1 MNDSR
6 VSPSGAS
13 RPIQILRLWFGV
25 TQRVDRKSY
34 TLTGFGLMLVKYAV
48 EAVICQ
54 SATGQLFTPLDFLN
68 PHTSGRRALLGVGH
82 EWIGWFM
89 FLWSLPFLWIAV
101 SMSVRRAID
110 TGASP
115 WTGLLVLIPIINL
128 IVMISLCFMASASN
142 TADSLDTGRAEGQ
155 RHGMNAALAVGVSIM
170 VGALVL
176 LVSVYVFSS
185 YGASL
190 FLGGPML
197 MGTTASYLY
206 NRGENRSYLA
216 SVGVGF
222 ASVFF
227 AMCAMLLFALE
238 GGICIAMAAPL
249 VLPIG
254 AMGGLV
260 GKAMADAT
268 RASREWMAAVVV
280 LPLLTGL
287 ESLAVRSPEYMVFT
301 AVEVDAP
308 VESVWDRVIQFPELS
323 EAKEWYFRLGIAC
336 PQRAT
341 ITGVGIGAVRRC
353 EFTTG
358 TFVEPITTWNPPRR
372 LAFDVAEQPDPM
384 IELSPY
390 RNVRPPHLNYFLR
403 STRGEFLLVP
413 LEGGRTRLEG
423 RTWYRFDMFPA
434 SYWSLWSDFF
444 IHRIHLRVLEHIKAL
459 AEAASPDAS
468 SK

>member
-1 MNDSR
+1 MNESP
-6 VSPSGAS
+6 VSPSGAP
-13 RPIQILRLWFGV
+13 RRFQILRLWFGV
-25 TQRVDRKSY
+25 TQRVDQRAYALS
-34 TLTGFGLMLVKYAV
+34 GFGLMLVKYAV
-48 EAVICQ
+48 EAAICQ
-54 SATGQLFTPLDFLN
+54 LATGQLFTPLDFLN
-68 PHTSGRRALLGVGH
+68 PSTSGRRALLGVGH

-89 FLWSLPFLWIAV
+89 FLWSLPYLWIAV

-110 TGASP
+110 AGASP
-115 WTGLLVLIPIINL
+115 WIGLLVLIPIINL
-128 IVMISLCFMASASN
+128 LVMISLCFMASAPNTSN
-142 TADSLDTGRAEGQ
+142 SLDTGRVEGQ
-155 RHGMNAALAVGVSIM
+155 LRGMSAALAVGASIM

-176 LVSVYVFSS
+176 LVSVYAFSS

-222 ASVFF
+222 ASVLF

-238 GGICIAMAAPL
+238 GGICVAMAGPL

-268 RASREWMAAVVV
+268 RSSREWMAAVAI
-280 LPLLTGL
+280 LPLLTAV
-287 ESLAVRSPEYMVFT
+287 ESLAARSPEYVVFT
-301 AVEVDAP
+301 SVDVDAS
-308 VESVWDRVIQFPELS
+308 VESVWTHVIQFPELS
-323 EAKEWYFRLGIAC
+323 DAKEWYFRLGIAC

-341 ITGVGIGAVRRC
+341 ITGRGVGAVRRC

-358 TFVEPITTWNPPRR
+358 TFVEPITTWDAPRR
-372 LAFDVAEQPDPM
+372 LAFDVSQQPDPM
-384 IELSPY
+384 IELTPY
-390 RNVRPPHLNYFLR
+390 RNVRPPHLNHFLH
-403 STRGEFLLVP
+403 STRGEFLLMP
-413 LEGGRTRLEG
+413 LAGGRTRLEG

-444 IHRIHLRVLEHIKAL
+444 IHRIHLRVLEHIKGL
-459 AEAASPDAS
+459 AEVKSLDAS

>member
-1 MNDSR
+1 L
-6 VSPSGAS
+6 V
-13 RPIQILRLWFGV
+13 QVLRLWFGV
-25 TQRVDRKSY
+25 TQRVGQKPYALS
-34 TLTGFGLMLVKYAV
+34 GFGLMLFKYAV
-48 EAVICQ
+48 EAAICE
-54 SATGQLFTPLDFLN
+54 SATGQLITPLDFLN
-68 PHTSGRRALLGVGH
+68 PSISGRRALVGGPH
-82 EWIGWFM
+82 EWLGWLIFV
-89 FLWSLPFLWIAV
+89 WSLPFLWIAV

-110 TGASP
+110 AGASP

-128 IVMISLCFMASASN
+128 IVMIGLCFMASVPS
-142 TADSLDTGRAEGQ
+142 TMDSPGTGHVEGQ
-155 RHGMNAALAVGVSIM
+155 RRGMNAAIAVGVSIM
-170 VGALVL
+170 VGALLL

-206 NRGENRSYLA
+206 NRGEHRSYWA

-227 AMCAMLLFALE
+227 AMCALLLFALE

-260 GKAMADAT
+260 GKAIADAT
-268 RASREWMAAVVV
+268 RPSRQWMAAVVA

-287 ESLAVRSPEYMVFT
+287 ESLAVRSPEYVVST
-301 AVEVDAP
+301 SVDVDAP
-308 VESVWDRVIQFPELS
+308 VESVWSHVIEFPELS

-341 ITGVGIGAVRRC
+341 ITGLGVGAVRRC

-358 TFVEPITTWNPPRR
+358 TFVEPVTTWDAPRR

-390 RNVRPPHLNYFLR
+390 RNVRPPHLDHFLR
-403 STRGEFLLVP
+403 STHGEFLLVP
-413 LEGGRTRLEG
+413 LDGGRTRLEG

-444 IHRIHLRVLEHIKAL
+444 IRRIHERVLEHIKGL
-459 AEAASPDAS
+459 AEAEPGTRID
-468 SK
+468 

>member
-1 MNDSR
+1 MSDSH
-6 VSPSGAS
+6 PSSSGPP
-13 RPIQILRLWFGV
+13 RLVQILRLWFGV
-25 TQRVDRKSY
+25 TQRVDQRSY
-34 TLTGFGLMLVKYAV
+34 AVTGFGLMLVKYAV
-48 EAVICQ
+48 EAAICQ
-54 SATGQLFTPLDFLN
+54 ITTGQLFTPLDFLN
-68 PHTSGRRALLGVGH
+68 PTVSGRRALLGVGH

-110 TGASP
+110 AGRSP

-128 IVMISLCFMASASN
+128 IVMISLCFMASAAN
-142 TADSLDTGRAEGQ
+142 TIDSLDTGYVDGHR
-155 RHGMNAALAVGVSIM
+155 RGMNAAIAVGVSIM

-176 LVSVYVFSS
+176 LVSVYVFST

-206 NRGENRSYLA
+206 NRGEKRSYLA
-216 SVGVGF
+216 SLGVGF

-227 AMCAMLLFALE
+227 AMCALLLFALE

-268 RASREWMAAVVV
+268 RPSGEWMAAVVV

-287 ESLAVRSPEYMVFT
+287 ESLAARSPEYVVVT
-301 AVEVDAP
+301 SVDVDAS
-308 VESVWDRVIQFPELS
+308 VESVWNHVVQFPELS

-336 PQRAT
+336 PKRAT
-341 ITGVGIGAVRRC
+341 ITGLGVGAVRRC

-358 TFVEPITTWNPPRR
+358 TFVEPITTWDAPRR
-372 LAFDVAEQPDPM
+372 LAFDVTQQPDPM

-390 RNVRPPHLNYFLR
+390 RNVRPPHLNHFLR
-403 STRGEFLLVP
+403 STRGEFQLVP
-413 LEGGRTRLEG
+413 LNDGRTRLEG

-444 IHRIHLRVLEHIKAL
+444 IHRIHERVLEHIKGL
-459 AEAASPDAS
+459 AEAKPLDTS